1 MGRSELDKWE
11 AILETEGLG
20 VIGPNNARESHN
32 PWADEVGRTEFYQA
46 CEQYALSQVNALD
59 WSTWELIVLY
69 AAGHTGRACGRITG
83 IDPSNTDKLL
93 TPHIRAIRLLATE
106 GATTLAPT
114 ERTSQTGV

>member
-11 AILETEGLG
+11 SILESEGLG
-20 VIGPNNARESHN
+20 VIGPNNARESHD
-32 PWADEVGRTEFYQA
+32 PWADNVGRQEFYQA
-46 CEQYALSQVNALD
+46 SEQYALSQLNTLD

-93 TPHIRAIRLLATE
+93 TPHIRAIRASVTMP
-106 GATTLAPT
+106 ATTLAPT
-114 ERTSQTGV
+114 EL